1 MILSF
6 FALFFALYLAKILEK
21 KLTYQQVKSK
31 IKRQINFK
39 SRSLPIHYSYCFSIW
54 ALLLL
59 ISLYLSGINGYLIIS
74 ISLTASFTI
83 FFAIYRFRDQ
93 FNAKSHLD
101 WLFRKSLLLSATI
114 GILITLAI
122 MMAIFGEAGKF
133 FKLIAW
139 QEFFF
144 GTKWNPQLAMN
155 SGQEVAKSSFGAVP
169 VFLGTILITLVAMFI
184 AVPIGIMGA
193 VNLTLYCKSSTR
205 DLLKPIL
212 EILAGIPTVVYG
224 YFAVIFIAPI
234 FKLFFGFLNI
244 EIASESALSAGF
256 VMGIMIIPFILS
268 LTDDAIN
275 SVPKSLYDGALAM
288 GSTNYEMISKVIIP
302 SAMPAIIGSIILAVS
317 RAIGET
323 MIVVMSAGLLAKMT
337 FNPLDSATTATA
349 QIVSLLSGDQE
360 FSSSKTLASFA
371 LALTLFVVTFIFNI
385 LALIVIKKY
394 QKKNG

>member
-6 FALFFALYLAKILEK
+6 FALFFALYLAKTLEK
-21 KLTYQQVKSK
+21 KLIYQQVRSK

-39 SRSLPIHYSYCFSIW
+39 FHSLPIHYSYCFSIW

-59 ISLYLSGINGYLIIS
+59 ILLYLSGVNGFLILFT
-74 ISLTASFTI
+74 SLVTSFII
-83 FFAIYRFRDQ
+83 FFAIYRFRDK
-93 FNAKSHLD
+93 FNAKNHLE
-101 WLFRKSLLLSATI
+101 WLFKKSLLLSATI
-114 GILITLAI
+114 GILITIAI

-133 FKLIAW
+133 FKIIAW

-144 GTKWNPQLAMN
+144 GTRWNPQLAMN
-155 SGQEVAKSSFGAVP
+155 SGQEVVKSSFGAVP
-169 VFLGTILITLVAMFI
+169 VFLGTLLITLVAMSV

-193 VNLTLYCKSSTR
+193 VNLSLYCKSSTR

-224 YFAVIFIAPI
+224 YFAVIFIAPF
-234 FKLFFGFLNI
+234 FKLFFGLLNI

-275 SVPKSLYDGALAM
+275 SVPRSLYDGALAM
-288 GSTNYEMISKVIIP
+288 GSTNYEMISRVIIP

-337 FNPLDSATTATA
+337 FNPLDSTTTATA

>member
-1 MILSF
+1 
-6 FALFFALYLAKILEK
+6 
-21 KLTYQQVKSK
+21 
-31 IKRQINFK
+31 
-39 SRSLPIHYSYCFSIW
+39 
-54 ALLLL
+54 
-59 ISLYLSGINGYLIIS
+59 
-74 ISLTASFTI
+74 
-83 FFAIYRFRDQ
+83 
-93 FNAKSHLD
+93 
-101 WLFRKSLLLSATI
+101 
-114 GILITLAI
+114 

>member
-6 FALFFALYLAKILEK
+6 FALFFALYLAKTLEK
-21 KLTYQQVKSK
+21 KLIYQQVRSK

-39 SRSLPIHYSYCFSIW
+39 SHSLPTHYSYCFSIW

-59 ISLYLSGINGYLIIS
+59 ILLYLAGINGFLILF
-74 ISLTASFTI
+74 ISLVTSFVI
-83 FFAIYRFRDQ
+83 FFAIYRFRDK
-93 FNAKSHLD
+93 FNAKSHLE
-101 WLFRKSLLLSATI
+101 WLFKKSLLLSATI
-114 GILITLAI
+114 GIFITVAI

-133 FKLIAW
+133 FKIIAW

-155 SGQEVAKSSFGAVP
+155 SGQEVVKSSFGAVP
-169 VFLGTILITLVAMFI
+169 VFLGTILITLVAMFV

-193 VNLTLYCKSSTR
+193 INLSLYCKSSTR

-224 YFAVIFIAPI
+224 YFAVIFIAPS
-234 FKLFFGFLNI
+234 FKLFFGLLNI

-275 SVPKSLYDGALAM
+275 SVPRSLYDGALAM
-288 GSTNYEMISKVIIP
+288 GSTNYEMISRVIIP

-337 FNPLDSATTATA
+337 FNPLDSTTTATA

>member
-1 MILSF
+1 
-6 FALFFALYLAKILEK
+6 
-21 KLTYQQVKSK
+21 
-31 IKRQINFK
+31 
-39 SRSLPIHYSYCFSIW
+39 
-54 ALLLL
+54 
-59 ISLYLSGINGYLIIS
+59 
-74 ISLTASFTI
+74 
-83 FFAIYRFRDQ
+83 
-93 FNAKSHLD
+93 
-101 WLFRKSLLLSATI
+101 
-114 GILITLAI
+114 
-122 MMAIFGEAGKF
+122 
-133 FKLIAW
+133 
-139 QEFFF
+139 
-144 GTKWNPQLAMN
+144 
-155 SGQEVAKSSFGAVP
+155 
-169 VFLGTILITLVAMFI
+169 
-184 AVPIGIMGA
+184 MGA
-193 VNLTLYCKSSTR
+193 VNLSLYCKSSTR

-224 YFAVIFIAPI
+224 YFAVIFIAPF
-234 FKLFFGFLNI
+234 FKLFFGLLNI

-275 SVPKSLYDGALAM
+275 SVPRSLYDGALAM
-288 GSTNYEMISKVIIP
+288 GSTNYEMISRVIIP

-337 FNPLDSATTATA
+337 FNPLDSTTTATA